1 MSKRSSLSN
10 KGHIRALRRGFLD
23 TVPLGIG
30 VTIYGLVYGMM
41 ARQAGIPLWMTLG
54 MSLIVFAGS
63 SQMVAVEML
72 ASGAGPLSTMLTI
85 LVVNL
90 RHIVMGTDIARFI
103 PGAGKKERALT
114 AFFLTDEA
122 YAVSYTHFQHDLS
135 GGARYV
141 LGCGLNIY
149 LFWGVSG
156 VLGYLGGNRLPPALE
171 PAFGFAMAAAFLSM
185 LVPII
190 RDRPTLAAVL
200 TAAAV
205 SVAGSLWLPRKWYI
219 LLAAF
224 AGSAVGFLLDRK
236 PVGSEPPAEAG
247 NDRKKGGEAV

>member
-1 MSKRSSLSN
+1 MSDCSIQPR
-10 KGHIRALRRGFLD
+10 RALRRGFLD

-30 VTIYGLVYGMM
+30 VTIYGLVYGMT
-41 ARQAGIPLWMTLG
+41 ARQAGIPLWVTLG

-63 SQMVAVEML
+63 SQMVAVDMIS
-72 ASGAGPLSTMLTI
+72 SGAGPLSTMLTI

-90 RHIVMGTDIARFI
+90 RHVVMGTDIARYL
-103 PGAGKKERALT
+103 PEAGKKERALT
-114 AFFLTDEA
+114 AFFLTDES
-122 YAVSYTHFQHDLS
+122 YAVSYAHFQRDSS

-149 LFWGVSG
+149 LFWGASG
-156 VLGYLGGNRLPPALE
+156 VLGYLGGNLLPPALE

-185 LVPII
+185 LVPIV

-205 SVAGSLWLPRKWYI
+205 AVVGNLWLPGKWYI

-224 AGSAVGFLLDRK
+224 AGSAAGFLLDRRK
-236 PVGSEPPAEAG
+236 PAQPAEEKPE
-247 NDRKKGGEAV
+247 RKEETAV